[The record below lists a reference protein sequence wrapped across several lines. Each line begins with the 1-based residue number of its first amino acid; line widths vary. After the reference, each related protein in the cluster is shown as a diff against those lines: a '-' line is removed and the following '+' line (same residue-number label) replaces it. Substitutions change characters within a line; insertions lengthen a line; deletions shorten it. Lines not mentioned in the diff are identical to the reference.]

1 MLQAH
6 TLKIPPGIKPEE
18 IEDRTRSK
26 TSFVQQKYP
35 KQWYQHRQHHDV
47 CEVDNSGIEGPSGIN
62 VCKKCNSQF
71 SKTSSVTTLR
81 RHLKQIHSVVAP
93 KIQRTLHQYCNDPHN
108 SIDQRKRDDAVTNWI
123 ICDLQSIN
131 VVEKE
136 EWHTMISAFDP
147 RYRFHGR
154 TTIHDHIMLRFQEQK
169 NK

>member
-1 MLQAH
+1 LH
-6 TLKIPPGIKPEE
+6 YSNL
-18 IEDRTRSK
+18 
-26 TSFVQQKYP
+26 TSSSSSSSSTTTSTTTSLSHKNNIQKSTVWEFFRVTP
-35 KQWYQHRQHHDV
+35 NKL
-47 CEVDNSGIEGPSGIN
+47 
-62 VCKKCNSQF
+62 VCKKCNSQL

-108 SIDQRKRDDAVTNWI
+108 SIDQRKRDDAVINWI

-136 EWHTMISAFDP
+136 EWRTMISAFDP

-154 TTIHDHIMLRFQEQK
+154 TTIHDHGFKIK
-169 NK
+169 SNKYKYKYYNK

>member
-1 MLQAH
+1 YSLGVFRV
-6 TLKIPPGIKPEE
+6 TPNKL
-18 IEDRTRSK
+18 
-26 TSFVQQKYP
+26 
-35 KQWYQHRQHHDV
+35 
-47 CEVDNSGIEGPSGIN
+47 

-154 TTIHDHIMLRFQEQK
+154 TTIHDHIISLMSHLRSSTPANNSLK
-169 NK
+169 NLCTIKEIRYLSPEID